1 MESKSFPSASVG
13 VGYVVG
19 TWPRLSESFILNE
32 ILALERHGVLLRI
45 FSVKNP
51 KDEPVH
57 AKVAQV
63 RAEVTYLSLGRNR
76 RLIRQANLRVFC
88 QRPFRYCRTLLR
100 AMRFRRWSAVRRFFQ
115 AAYLADILIHQPLA
129 RLHAHFANDPTLVT
143 MFAHQLTG
151 IPYAFTAHAKDIYV
165 KTPPDQLRV
174 EAELAQA
181 VITCTEYNRRYLLS
195 RIGPTLNGKLQCIYH
210 GLDLSEFA
218 FLWPRVAV
226 PGPPLILSVARLVEK
241 KGLRDLIVA
250 AHILRQKGYCF
261 QIEIVGDGPLRR
273 ALDGQVTQLGLNDW
287 VRLLGSQP
295 HEIVRLAYQR
305 ASIFALP
312 CIVAGDG
319 DRDGIPNVLLEAMG
333 SGIPVVSTSVS
344 GIPELINSERDGL
357 LVPPNNPRMLAQALG
372 QLLGDPKLA
381 ERLARAGRAKIEG
394 RYSVDRTASRLVAI
408 FQRLNGQ

>member
-1 MESKSFPSASVG
+1 MQGESFQSAS

-32 ILALERHGVLLRI
+32 ILALERQGVPLRI

-76 RLIRQANLRVFC
+76 KVVRQANLRVFC
-88 QRPFRYCRTLLR
+88 QRPVRYCRTLLR

-115 AAYLADILIHQPLA
+115 AAYLADILSRQPLA

-165 KTPPDQLRV
+165 KTPPNQLRA

-181 VITCTEYNRRYLLS
+181 VITCTDYNQRYLLN

-210 GLDLSEFA
+210 GLDLSQFT
-218 FLWPRVAV
+218 FFWPRVPV

-241 KGLRDLIVA
+241 KGLCDLIA
-250 AHILRQKGYCF
+250 AADILRQKGCCF

-273 ALDGQVTQLGLNDW
+273 ALATQITQLALDEW

-295 HEIVRLAYQR
+295 HEIVRLAYRR
-305 ASIFALP
+305 ASVFALP
-312 CIVAGDG
+312 CIVASDG

-333 SGIPVVSTSVS
+333 SGIPVVSTPVS

-357 LVPPNNPRMLAQALG
+357 LVPPNNPMLLAEALDR
-372 QLLGDPKLA
+372 LLGDAELA
-381 ERLARAGRAKIEG
+381 ERLACAARAKIEEQF
-394 RYSVDRTASRLVAI
+394 SVDGGASQLVAL
-408 FQRLNGQ
+408 FQRMSEQ